1 MDFVPTRRGST
12 SNPFFRSGDVH
23 VPPLPLAR
31 DVPSFLPSSLR
42 EMYASYPRDCEFVSP
57 VATLLSEAEM
67 AERKEHGC
75 VPLSFSYA
83 GMGHIRLSL
92 YHPRTNAV
100 LTLMEG
106 GGNGYERME
115 NAFRRKAALK
125 AYDLFSRETEGGV
138 LPFAAWWETVAP
150 DAPTPDAL
158 APDALAPDAPDSFA
172 PDSLT
177 PRCRPEWG
185 STSPPGARA
194 GRGRGSVSSPPPPPA
209 TRS

>member
-12 SNPFFRSGDVH
+12 SNPFFRSGEVH

-31 DVPSFLPSSLR
+31 EVHSFLPPPLK
-42 EMYASYPRDCEFVSP
+42 ELYASYPPDCEFVSP
-57 VATLLSEAEM
+57 GATLLSEAEM
-67 AERKEHGC
+67 EERTEHGC
-75 VPLSFSYA
+75 VPLSFAYA

-92 YHPRTNAV
+92 YHPRTDAV

-106 GGNGYERME
+106 GGNGYDRME

-125 AYDLFSRETEGGV
+125 AYDLFSTATEGGV
-138 LPFAAWWETVAP
+138 LPFAEWWRMLSPPETLP
-150 DAPTPDAL
+150 
-158 APDALAPDAPDSFA
+158 
-172 PDSLT
+172 LT
-177 PRCRPEWG
+177 LRSRSVWG
-185 STSPPGARA
+185 STSPPEVPE